1 MKALVKS
8 KSEPGLWLE
17 EAPMPVPGPDEV
29 LVKVRK
35 TGICGTDIHIYNW
48 DEWASRT
55 VPVPMVTGHEYAG
68 EIVELGSNV
77 RDLKLGQRV
86 SGEGHVIG
94 MHSRAARGGR
104 FHMDPETRGVGVNI
118 PGAFAE
124 FVKIPAFNIVPLPD
138 DIDDEIGAILDPL
151 GNAVHTALTF
161 DLVGEDVLIAGA
173 GPIGIMAGAIARHI
187 GARHVVITDVNPL
200 RLKLA
205 AEVAEVTPVDVS
217 KQDLADVMHKL
228 GMKEG
233 FDIGLEMSGAPAA
246 FETMVDHLVMGG
258 RIAMLGIPAKPAPV
272 DWTKIVFK
280 LLTIKGIYGREMFET
295 WHKMIAMLQSGLD
308 VRKVITHRL
317 PAHDFLIGFETMR
330 AGQSG
335 KIVLDWSEFES
346 AIPPSAAPTA
356 ASAQAPQRRKG
367 PADRRAGTSAADPRA
382 TP

>member
-1 MKALVKS
+1 MKALVKQ
-8 KSEPGLWLE
+8 KREPGLWIDD
-17 EAPMPVPGPDEV
+17 VPTPELGPYDA

-48 DEWASRT
+48 DEWAERT
-55 VPVPMVTGHEYAG
+55 VPTPMTIGHEYSG
-68 EIVELGSNV
+68 EIAALGALVNG
-77 RDLKLGQRV
+77 LKVGQRV
-86 SGEGHVIG
+86 SGEGHVVG
-94 MHSRAARGGR
+94 RQSRAARGGR
-104 FHMDPETRGVGVNI
+104 FHMDPDTRGIGVNI

-124 FVKIPAFNIVPLPD
+124 YVKIPAFNLVPLPD
-138 DIDDEIGAILDPL
+138 DIDDELGAILDPL
-151 GNAVHTALTF
+151 GNAVHTALAF
-161 DLVGEDVLIAGA
+161 DLVGEDVLITGA
-173 GPIGIMAGAIARHI
+173 GPIGIMAGAVARHV

-205 AEVAEVTPVDVS
+205 TEVADVTPVDAA
-217 KQDLADVMHKL
+217 QEDLGDVMHKL

-258 RIAMLGIPAKPAPV
+258 HIAMLGIPSKPAPV

-317 PAHDFLIGFETMR
+317 PARDYLQGFETMR
-330 AGQSG
+330 SGQSG
-335 KIVLDWSEFES
+335 KIVLDWSE
-346 AIPPSAAPTA
+346 I
-356 ASAQAPQRRKG
+356 
-367 PADRRAGTSAADPRA
+367 
-382 TP
+382 